1 MTNDS
6 QNTQTTNQTTTS
18 NKTKIDWGK
27 VAEQFNPELKD
38 KNKRK
43 CVKSGNTIK
52 LTSQLGV
59 AYG

>member
-1 MTNDS
+1 MFQSESNQLIYFVMT
-6 QNTQTTNQTTTS
+6 T
-18 NKTKIDWGK
+18 
-27 VAEQFNPELKD
+27 EKD